1 MLVRIWRKGNPLIL
15 LVKIYIGAI
24 IVENY
29 MEISQKTKNK
39 ITTWPNNSTPS
50 HTSEKTLTQK
60 DTHIPRFIA
69 ASFTIATIM
78 EAT

>member
-1 MLVRIWRKGNPLIL
+1 
-15 LVKIYIGAI
+15 
-24 IVENY
+24 

-39 ITTWPNNSTPS
+39 ITTWPSNSTPS

>member
-1 MLVRIWRKGNPLIL
+1 
-15 LVKIYIGAI
+15 
-24 IVENY
+24 

-39 ITTWPNNSTPS
+39 ITTWPSNSTPR

-60 DTHIPRFIA
+60 DTHIPTFIA
-69 ASFTIATIM
+69 ALFTIATIM